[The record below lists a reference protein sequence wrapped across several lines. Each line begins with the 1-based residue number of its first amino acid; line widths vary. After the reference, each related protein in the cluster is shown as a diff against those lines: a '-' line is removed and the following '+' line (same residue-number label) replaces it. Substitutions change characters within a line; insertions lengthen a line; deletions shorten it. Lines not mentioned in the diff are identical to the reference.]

1 MGVVTFPTAIA
12 FDGYDRA
19 MTKEQALKVLEESAE
34 LVEAVK
40 DHERLRG
47 PLRRLRAEVLGEAM
61 DVYQAL
67 ANLLAGEYTKAEIA
81 DAYERCLDRN
91 RERGRL

>member
-1 MGVVTFPTAIA
+1 MGYVTFPRAIPFGNA
-12 FDGYDRA
+12 ERP
-19 MTKEQALKVLEESAE
+19 MSKEQALKVLEESAE

-40 DHERLRG
+40 DYERLRG
-47 PLRRLRAEVLGEAM
+47 PLRRLRVEVLGEAM

-81 DAYERCLDRN
+81 DAYERCVERN